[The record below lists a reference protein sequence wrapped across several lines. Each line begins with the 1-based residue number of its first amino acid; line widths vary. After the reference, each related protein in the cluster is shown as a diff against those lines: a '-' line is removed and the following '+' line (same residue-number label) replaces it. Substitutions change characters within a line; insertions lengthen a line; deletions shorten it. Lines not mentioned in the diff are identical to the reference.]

1 VLNRALRPHTI
12 ADSPHDIAIERAVLL
27 ELARIGWNAIPASAD
42 GEIDV
47 IIAGRPFTTMAQPGL
62 SVLTLLDLFQPNP
75 TGGVVEIMLDTDG
88 LVPAAGA
95 IGERGPGIAA
105 DVVEQDLLQPHATAL
120 IVRGDGNVGEL
131 AVRGQVRL
139 ENGDTSRFTVPFGGV
154 HHIPVDPGSSLTL
167 QLACESG
174 YTIGGQTQL
183 TDVTVGSE
191 GMLRGGEFGVVIDA
205 RGRGVAGVGQ
215 QVARVKN
222 WFDDLGISS

>member
-1 VLNRALRPHTI
+1 
-12 ADSPHDIAIERAVLL
+12 
-27 ELARIGWNAIPASAD
+27 
-42 GEIDV
+42 
-47 IIAGRPFTTMAQPGL
+47 
-62 SVLTLLDLFQPNP
+62 
-75 TGGVVEIMLDTDG
+75 
-88 LVPAAGA
+88 
-95 IGERGPGIAA
+95 
-105 DVVEQDLLQPHATAL
+105 
-120 IVRGDGNVGEL
+120 
-131 AVRGQVRL
+131 
-139 ENGDTSRFTVPFGGV
+139 
-154 HHIPVDPGSSLTL
+154 L